1 MFGGVRIK
9 KIAGYRVMLEL
20 TQADLAKR
28 LKISRQAYHLKEK
41 GNIPF
46 KDNEKVL
53 IRDLVKSVIP
63 NITIDEIFFK

>member
-1 MFGGVRIK
+1 
-9 KIAGYRVMLEL
+9 MLGL

-63 NITIDEIFFK
+63 NITIDEIFF